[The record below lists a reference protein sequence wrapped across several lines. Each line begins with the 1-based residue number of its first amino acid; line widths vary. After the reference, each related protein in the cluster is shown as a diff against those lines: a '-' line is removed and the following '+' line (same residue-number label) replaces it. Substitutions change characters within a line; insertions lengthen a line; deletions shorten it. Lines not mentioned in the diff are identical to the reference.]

1 MADNT
6 DMVAFIEARLSEE
19 EHVARDAG
27 GASWR
32 CPAEVPGEVH
42 DRTTGIAFTV
52 RGAGYD
58 RHIALQDPARTLAR
72 IETSRVLLGE
82 YTEVADRDTDRPTDD
97 YTSGRA
103 VGLGFAVRQL
113 AAEYAWHPDYKA
125 KWLPRFIR

>member
-1 MADNT
+1 MVDA
-6 DMVAFIEARLSEE
+6 DMVSFIDARLTEE
-19 EHVARDAG
+19 EQVAWDAG

-32 CPAEVPGEVH
+32 CPADLPGEVH
-42 DRTTGIAFTV
+42 DRTSAIAFTV

-82 YTEVADRDTDRPTDD
+82 YVQVADRDSDRPDND
-97 YTSGRA
+97 FASGRA

-113 AAEYAWHPDYKA
+113 AAEYAWHPGYKA